1 VAQAFLVAY
10 RAGAHR
16 ASAAQIFLKSAFFTD
31 DSFSS
36 PSAIQPL
43 MLGNMRPTACGPIA
57 TVLDVEP

>member
-31 DSFSS
+31 DNLAVIQRVAHPPVRSKS
-36 PSAIQPL
+36 PAVGQLYAVP
-43 MLGNMRPTACGPIA
+43 R
-57 TVLDVEP
+57 